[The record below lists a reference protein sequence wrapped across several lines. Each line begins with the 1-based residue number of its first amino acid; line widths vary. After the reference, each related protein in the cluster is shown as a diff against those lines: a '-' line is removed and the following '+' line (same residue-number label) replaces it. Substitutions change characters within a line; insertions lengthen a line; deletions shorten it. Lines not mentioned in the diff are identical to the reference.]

1 VTINVES
8 YRISWNLV
16 EGSCQN
22 RPVTLK
28 VGFLSESTSLT
39 IRCQSLTIR

>member
-1 VTINVES
+1 M
-8 YRISWNLV
+8 

-28 VGFLSESTSLT
+28 VGFLSESASLT
-39 IRCQSLTIR
+39 IRCQSLIMR

>member
-1 VTINVES
+1 
-8 YRISWNLV
+8 V

-22 RPVTLK
+22 RPATLE
-28 VGFLSESTSLT
+28 VGFLSESASLT